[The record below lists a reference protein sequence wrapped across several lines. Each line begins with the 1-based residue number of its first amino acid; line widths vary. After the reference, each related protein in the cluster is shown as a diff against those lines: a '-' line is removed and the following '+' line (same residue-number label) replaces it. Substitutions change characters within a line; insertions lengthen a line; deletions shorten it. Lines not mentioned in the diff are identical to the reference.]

1 MSFDDP
7 FGELEEAE
15 KAAKKQKSTPK
26 KAAPKR
32 KSRSKT
38 PKFDQALGDVR
49 SVDVARAAKKST
61 VQGKYWLRTLRLPP
75 EYQELTRQIFQE
87 EVRAKSLAEIERWIY
102 TMGLVAYFEE
112 GKRPDYS
119 ESISRAIN
127 LPDVGEGPDGP
138 EF

>member
-15 KAAKKQKSTPK
+15 KAAKQQKQQRKKSTP
-26 KAAPKR
+26 AR
-32 KSRSKT
+32 KSSRKT
-38 PKFDQALGDVR
+38 PNFDQALDQVR

-75 EYQELTRQIFQE
+75 EYQELTREIFQE

-112 GKRPDYS
+112 GKRPEYN
-119 ESISRAIN
+119 ESVSREIN
-127 LPDVGEGPDGP
+127 LPDVGDV
-138 EF
+138 

>member
-15 KAAKKQKSTPK
+15 KAAKRQKQQRKKSTPARQSSR
-26 KAAPKR
+26 KAPN
-32 KSRSKT
+32 
-38 PKFDQALGDVR
+38 FDQALDQVR

-102 TMGLVAYFEE
+102 TMGLMAYFEE
-112 GKRPDYS
+112 GKRPEYS
-119 ESISRAIN
+119 ESVSREIN
-127 LPDVGEGPDGP
+127 LPDVGDG
-138 EF
+138 